1 MSFYS
6 EKELQ
11 EIGLKSYGKNV
22 LISRKSSIYNAKMI
36 TIKSN
41 VRIDDYCI
49 LSAGE
54 NGFEIGNYV
63 HIASYAS
70 LIGNGKITI
79 KDFCGVSGRVSIYS
93 SNDDYSGA
101 FLTNPTVPQEF
112 TNVFQGDVV
121 LNKHVLIGAGSIILP
136 NVILEE
142 GVAIGAHSLVNR
154 NCKSFHIYAGNPAK
168 KILPRSKNLLQL
180 ENKLLQSIQEQ
191 TKY

>member
-6 EKELQ
+6 RKELQ
-11 EIGLKSYGKNV
+11 KIGFESFGENV
-22 LISRKSSIYNAKMI
+22 LISRKSSLYNAKMI
-36 TIKSN
+36 SIKSN

-54 NGFEIGNYV
+54 NGIEIGNYV

-70 LIGNGKITI
+70 LIGNGKIII
-79 KDFCGVSGRVSIYS
+79 KDYCGVSGRVSIYS

-101 FLTNPTVPQEF
+101 FLTNPTVPDEF
-112 TNVFQGDVV
+112 TNVSQGDVI
-121 LNKHVLIGAGSIILP
+121 LNKHVLVGAGSIVLP

-168 KILPRSKNLLQL
+168 KILPRSKDLLQL
-180 ENKLLQSIQEQ
+180 EQQLLQSVKEK
-191 TKY
+191 TKP